1 MTQFTS
7 VAVARARPVS
17 RARALWLFGLGIGLV
32 GGYATLMLSPFAA
45 VPALVLWIIV
55 IAPRPRFS
63 GLAGALVGHGA
74 AWSWLLGASS
84 IMCSMS
90 CSYTL
95 PYGSAHVTDPVAWQ
109 TETRVWFAA
118 AVVTLVV
125 GLGLTAVTVLR
136 ARQRRDAN

>member
-7 VAVARARPVS
+7 GAVARARPAS

-45 VPALVLWIIV
+45 VPASVLWIIV
-55 IAPRPRFS
+55 IAPSPRLS

-74 AWSWLLGASS
+74 AWSWLLGTSS
-84 IMCSMS
+84 IVCSMS

-95 PYGSAHVTDPVAWQ
+95 PYGPAHLDDGVAWQ
-109 TETRVWFAA
+109 TETRLWLAIA
-118 AVVTLVV
+118 IGTLVS
-125 GLGLTAVTVLR
+125 GLVLTALTARR
-136 ARQRRDAN
+136 AKPRRDAN